1 MKVLGI
7 IAEYNPFHMGHAY
20 QINTLKKEINA
31 DYTVIAM
38 SGNFVQRGAPAMME
52 KYSRARMALSC
63 GADLVLELPSIY
75 AAASAE
81 HFARGGVALLES
93 AGVVTH
99 LGFGTETKDFG
110 LLQEIADLLNR
121 QPEPFTKILQQGLKN
136 GLSFPAARS
145 QALEACLEK
154 EKAAPDEP
162 PRCKH
167 TRNPALASFPR
178 CKHTG
183 DSALASSSPRCK
195 HTGDPALASSSE
207 RSQQLGSKAVK
218 KNKSTETGHILASP
232 NNILAIEYLKALER
246 YHSSML
252 PCPLLRR
259 GQGYHDASP
268 GQEFSSA
275 SAIRASI
282 LGQERAFSASGCPS
296 VLEQERSSAYATNTS
311 ILGEG
316 QENFSARNSKLDTLA
331 HALPGA
337 AFEILR
343 NYPHPFLQ
351 ENDFSQLLHYKLLTE
366 PASQLSRY
374 ADISSDLARRIK
386 KEINSFLS
394 WSSFCSHLKSK
405 NTTYARLSRMFLHV
419 ILNIY
424 QEDYHPFPEPAY
436 LRILGF
442 GRQAAPLLAAIKSQG
457 KLPLITSPSAA
468 EGILDSPARTLLS
481 QDLAASGLYRVGLAA
496 KGDNRLK
503 NDYQQPL
510 ALL

>member
-81 HFARGGVALLES
+81 HFARGGVALLKS

-99 LGFGTETKDFG
+99 LGFGTETRDFG

-145 QALEACLEK
+145 QAVEACLEK

-162 PRCKH
+162 PRY
-167 TRNPALASFPR
+167 
-178 CKHTG
+178 KHTG
-183 DSALASSSPRCK
+183 K
-195 HTGDPALASSSE
+195 PALASSSE
-207 RSQQLGSKAVK
+207 RSQQLGSKPVK
-218 KNKSTETGHILASP
+218 KNKATETGHILASP

-246 YHSSML
+246 YHSSMI

-259 GQGYHDASP
+259 GQGYHDVSP

-282 LGQERAFSASGCPS
+282 LEKGCSSSDPAIRA
-296 VLEQERSSAYATNTS
+296 N

-316 QENFSARNSKLDTLA
+316 QENFSARNSKLDTLG

-351 ENDFSQLLHYKLLTE
+351 ENDFSTLLHYKLLTE

-386 KEINSFLS
+386 KEIDSFLS

-424 QEDYHPFPEPAY
+424 QEDYQPFPEPAY

-442 GRQAAPLLAAIKSQG
+442 GRQAASLLAAIKSQG

>member
-93 AGVVTH
+93 TGIVTH

-145 QALEACLEK
+145 QAVEACLEK

-162 PRCKH
+162 PRYKH
-167 TRNPALASFPR
+167 TE
-178 CKHTG
+178 K
-183 DSALASSSPRCK
+183 
-195 HTGDPALASSSE
+195 PALASSSE
-207 RSQQLGSKAVK
+207 RSQQLGSKPMK
-218 KNKSTETGHILASP
+218 KNKATETGHILASP

-246 YHSSML
+246 YHSSMI

-282 LGQERAFSASGCPS
+282 LGER
-296 VLEQERSSAYATNTS
+296 
-311 ILGEG
+311 
-316 QENFSARNSKLDTLA
+316 QENFSARNSKLDTLG

-351 ENDFSQLLHYKLLTE
+351 ENDFSTLLHYKLLTE

-374 ADISSDLARRIK
+374 ADISSDLAKRIK
-386 KEINSFLS
+386 KEIDSFLS

-424 QEDYHPFPEPAY
+424 QEDYQPFPEPAY

-468 EGILDSPARTLLS
+468 EGILDSPARVLLS

>member
-7 IAEYNPFHMGHAY
+7 IAEYNPFHKGHAY
-20 QINTLKKEINA
+20 QIAALKKEINA
-31 DYTVIAM
+31 DYTIIAM

-52 KYSRARMALSC
+52 KYSRARMALSG

-99 LGFGTETKDFG
+99 LGFGTETRDFG

-121 QPEPFTKILQQGLKN
+121 QPEPFTKALQQGLKN

-145 QALEACLEK
+145 QAVEACLEK
-154 EKAAPDEP
+154 EKAMSDEP

-167 TRNPALASFPR
+167 TE
-178 CKHTG
+178 H
-183 DSALASSSPRCK
+183 
-195 HTGDPALASSSE
+195 PALASSSE
-207 RSQQLGSKAVK
+207 CCKQLGMKPMK
-218 KNKSTETGHILASP
+218 RNETTEPKHILASP

-246 YHSSML
+246 YHSSIH
-252 PCPLLRR
+252 PCPLLRQ
-259 GQGYHDASP
+259 GQGYHDTSP

-282 LGQERAFSASGCPS
+282 LGEGHPSSSSAIRASI
-296 VLEQERSSAYATNTS
+296 LEQENSSSVSAIHAS
-311 ILGEG
+311 ILGEK
-316 QENFSARNSKLDTLA
+316 QENFSARNSKLDTLE
-331 HALPGA
+331 HALPSA

-351 ENDFSQLLHYKLLTE
+351 ENDFSPLLHYKLLTE

-374 ADISSDLARRIK
+374 ADISFDLARRIK
-386 KEINSFLS
+386 KEIGSFLS
-394 WSSFCSHLKSK
+394 WSSFCGHLKSK

-424 QEDYHPFPEPAY
+424 QEDYQPFPEPAY

-442 GRQAAPLLAAIKSQG
+442 RRQAAPLLAAIKSQG

-468 EGILDSPARTLLS
+468 EGILDDPARALLS